1 MASEWSN
8 GKRCGVAIAALLLL
22 GACSPQYGWQDSESQ
37 QQIDVPARIS
47 ELPVHVELDPG
58 YEAAEDF
65 VQRLT
70 VRQGESEYTLSRP
83 DLETPFL
90 VSLDQPS
97 QIAELSLIVGFC
109 ESTEKEVCFV
119 ETASVTLQPQR
130 ERENENSGESRFEL
144 TYRPRPP
151 L

>member
-1 MASEWSN
+1 MAPEWSN

-22 GACSPQYGWQDSESQ
+22 GACSPQYGWQDVENQ
-37 QQIDVPARIS
+37 EQIDIPAQVT
-47 ELPVHVELDPG
+47 ELSLSVELDAG
-58 YEAAEDF
+58 YEAAEGF

-70 VRQGESEYTLSRP
+70 VRQGAAEHDLSLP
-83 DLETPFL
+83 NLDTPFL
-90 VSLDQPS
+90 ISLEEPTEAAD
-97 QIAELSLIVGFC
+97 LSLVIGFC

-119 ETASVTLQPQR
+119 ETATLTLLPQPDRDNEPADSVLA
-130 ERENENSGESRFEL
+130 L